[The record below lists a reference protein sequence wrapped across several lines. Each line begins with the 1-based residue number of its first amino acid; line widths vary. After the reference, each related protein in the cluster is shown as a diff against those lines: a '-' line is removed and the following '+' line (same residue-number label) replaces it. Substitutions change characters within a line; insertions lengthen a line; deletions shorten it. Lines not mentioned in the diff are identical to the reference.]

1 MTDPEERA
9 PDGADRAA
17 SSGDDSGA
25 PRRALPDTAVP
36 SSGPPWVLML
46 AAAAFLALGAGVVIS
61 NLSPESADDATPAG
75 GADDAPA
82 AATGPPVHLTL
93 FAEHDG
99 EAVELPEGV
108 QLTVGDTV
116 MFELSA
122 DKPADVRVWVEVPGM
137 LPQELGTFPATA
149 DAAMLSTDDDDGF
162 LAWTIGN
169 EGTAIFKASS
179 TPSGCPDGACDSFV
193 VSVVPA
199 GG

>member
-9 PDGADRAA
+9 PASAPDGTDPAA
-17 SSGDDSGA
+17 SSGDGGA
-25 PRRALPDTAVP
+25 PRRPLPDTAVP

-46 AAAAFLALGAGVVIS
+46 AAAAFLAIGVGVVIS
-61 NLSPESADDATPAG
+61 NFGP
-75 GADDAPA
+75 DAPA
-82 AATGPPVHLTL
+82 GAAPVATASTETGPPVHLTL
-93 FAEHDG
+93 FAEHEG

-122 DKPADVRVWVEVPGM
+122 DQPADVRVWVEVPGM
-137 LPQELGTFPATA
+137 LPQDLGTFPATA
-149 DAAMLSTDDDDGF
+149 DAGLLSTDDGL
-162 LAWTIGN
+162 LAWALGN

-179 TPSGCPDGACDSFV
+179 APSGCPDGACDSFV